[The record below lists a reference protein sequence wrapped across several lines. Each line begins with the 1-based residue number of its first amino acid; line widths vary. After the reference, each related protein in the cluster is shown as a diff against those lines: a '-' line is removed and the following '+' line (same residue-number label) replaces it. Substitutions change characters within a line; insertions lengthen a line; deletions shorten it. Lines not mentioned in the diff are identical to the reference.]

1 MRLGTIDL
9 QKLRGV
15 NDKFVGLG
23 KEFVGVLADND
34 RLQREGE
41 AQQEQAT
48 EKLRAL
54 RKEIDAQR
62 HEAKAGVLEEKER
75 ATQRAKSERNA

>member
-1 MRLGTIDL
+1 MRIGTIDL
-9 QKLRGV
+9 NKLRSV
-15 NDKFVGLG
+15 NDKAIGLG
-23 KEFVGVLADND
+23 KELVGVLADND

-54 RKEIDAQR
+54 RKELDAQK
-62 HEAKAGVLEEKER
+62 HEAKARALEEKQRGAQTLKER
-75 ATQRAKSERNA
+75 SA